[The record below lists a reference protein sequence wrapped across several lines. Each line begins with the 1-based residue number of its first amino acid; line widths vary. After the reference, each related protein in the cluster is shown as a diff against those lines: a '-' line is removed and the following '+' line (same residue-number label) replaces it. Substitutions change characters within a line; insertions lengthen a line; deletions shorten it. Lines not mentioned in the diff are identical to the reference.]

1 MRIYFFAFSVL
12 LLQIAVFPEFLSYH
26 NITPDILTVFVII
39 FTLKNDFLKSLKLA
53 SFIGIL
59 QDLLSPSGLIFNT
72 TTKISTA
79 TLTFLLKDRVNYSNI
94 FVKGFFIIFVT
105 LFDIFFK
112 SSILFFNTGIFEIP
126 SFSFLYLLINFILFY
141 AVVLKDEYR

>member
-12 LLQIAVFPEFLSYH
+12 MLQIAVFPQFLSFH
-26 NITPDILTVFVII
+26 NITPDLLTVFVII
-39 FTLKNDFLKSLKLA
+39 FALKNDFFRSVKLS

-72 TTKISTA
+72 LTKLSVA
-79 TLTFLLKDRVNYSNI
+79 TLTFLLKDRFNYSNLI
-94 FVKGFFIIFVT
+94 IKGFLLIFVT
-105 LFDIFFK
+105 VFDIFLKSLLIFFK
-112 SSILFFNTGIFEIP
+112 TGLFEIP
-126 SFSFLYLLINFILFY
+126 SFSFFYILVNFILFY